1 MEVRFL
7 QTAQDLYNY
16 LIDSLLHVQCAALH
30 MRSGKRPVA
39 FSFHVKLQNLVKLVQ
54 RRFTEL
60 QKGSRASMH
69 AFVIGSRPR
78 DEPKPGM
85 GDAKNLRA
93 AG

>member
-1 MEVRFL
+1 
-7 QTAQDLYNY
+7 
-16 LIDSLLHVQCAALH
+16 

-60 QKGSRASMH
+60 KKEKPWVH
-69 AFVIGSRPR
+69 ACRHEFVIGSRLR